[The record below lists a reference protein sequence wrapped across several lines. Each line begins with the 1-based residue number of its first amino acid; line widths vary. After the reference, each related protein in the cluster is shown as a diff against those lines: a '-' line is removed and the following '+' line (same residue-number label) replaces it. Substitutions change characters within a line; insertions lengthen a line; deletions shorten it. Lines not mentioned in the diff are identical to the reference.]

1 MYKIIKNV
9 LQNRNYEL
17 SDIIKKINVQWISSN
32 INDEEHSELIL
43 LAQKNASANNSIDVM
58 EKLKELEL
66 RIKALETKN
75 ADDNDYEE
83 IGTYPQ
89 YEIGKWYYNGD
100 KIVFEDIIYVCTAP
114 EGVACVWSPSEYPTY
129 WNVLE

>member
-1 MYKIIKNV
+1 MYNIIKNV
-9 LQNRNYEL
+9 LQNKNYEL
-17 SDIIKKINVQWISSN
+17 ADIIKKINAQWISSN

>member
-1 MYKIIKNV
+1 MYNIIKNV
-9 LQNRNYEL
+9 LQNKNYEL
-17 SDIIKKINVQWISSN
+17 ADIIKKINAQWISSN

-66 RIKALETKN
+66 RIKALEAKN

-114 EGVACVWSPSEYPTY
+114 EGVTCVWSPSEYPTY

>member
-1 MYKIIKNV
+1 MYNIIKNV
-9 LQNRNYEL
+9 LRNKNYEL
-17 SDIIKKINVQWISSN
+17 ADIIKKINAQWISSN

>member
-1 MYKIIKNV
+1 MYNIIKNV
-9 LQNRNYEL
+9 LRNKNYEL
-17 SDIIKKINVQWISSN
+17 ADIIKKINAQWISSN

-43 LAQKNASANNSIDVM
+43 LAQKNANANNSIDVM